1 MFKKSFGAVLLILLG
16 FLVPRALQAQPAAVL
31 QRLQVEQIV
40 EAFDGTDGA
49 ITERELTEFI
59 RRSAQERLDQ
69 LPVEQQNRLLDGL
82 SLEEFSEEQATRKV
96 INSVRFD
103 CERETLAS
111 DDNTIRFAVDDV
123 EQLNCQLDKILNA
136 RLDPPLPAFLKD
148 LLPFSIEKPAPRPVP
163 PAGKSFL
170 QRLDEK
176 ISVRQSFLDERGI
189 GRPAT
194 FSWTSFGD
202 SDETL
207 EEDRDQSKFEI
218 RGAVTLEPYSFPTA
232 EIASFRFASNPVF
245 VYEVDSSS
253 EDKDKRN
260 SIIHRVGLQSV
271 LYRTLRTGH
280 NFDLTVDYT
289 TDRDYRSELIGLTFQ
304 YTPNAFDIGLGQ
316 YLPRPSLQAA
326 TSPVYFRWRP
336 FLGLTAA
343 EVRDPGDIESLQD
356 RKDVSNGFF
365 RVLGEV
371 LIGSRVKI
379 TPEAN
384 LVWELEN
391 ENEFHDAYGI
401 AAQWLFDP
409 NERLSLVLSYDYGE
423 SAPTFK
429 QRDVFKVALGLK
441 L

>member
-1 MFKKSFGAVLLILLG
+1 MLKKSFGTVLLILPG
-16 FLVPRALQAQPAAVL
+16 FLVPQGVKAQPVAVL

-40 EAFDGTDGA
+40 EAFNGTGNA
-49 ITERELTEFI
+49 ITEQELTEFI
-59 RRSAQERLDQ
+59 KMRTQERLDQ
-69 LPVEQQNRLLDGL
+69 LPVEQRESLLGDL
-82 SLEEFSEEQATRKV
+82 SVEEFSEEQATRKI
-96 INSVRFD
+96 INFVFE
-103 CERETLAS
+103 CGREDLES
-111 DDNTIRFAVDDV
+111 GDNTIRFKVQDNN
-123 EQLNCQLDKILNA
+123 EPNCELDRLLNA
-136 RLDPPLPAFLKD
+136 RLDPPLPPFLKD
-148 LLPFSIEKPAPRPVP
+148 LLPFRIEKPAPPPVP
-163 PAGKSFL
+163 PAEKSFL

-194 FSWTSFGD
+194 FSWTSFGE

-326 TSPVYFRWRP
+326 TSPVHFRWRP
-336 FLGLTAA
+336 FIGLTAA

-371 LIGSRVKI
+371 LIGLRVKI

-391 ENEFHDAYGI
+391 DNEFHDAYGI

-429 QRDVFKVALGLK
+429 KRDVFKVALGLK